1 MLLRLRNSVE
11 AMSRMVRQQERIAN
25 NLANANTVGF
35 KRDRTF
41 TQILNEEI
49 DAEGG
54 PRSDKLVRQWADLAP
69 GAFEQTGNPLD
80 VALGG
85 EGFFELSDEAS
96 GETRFSRAGR
106 FTLDADG
113 TLRDVFGYTVQGDGG
128 PIRLPVRNGGA
139 VTIAR
144 DGSIRVGDEQVG
156 KIRVVTFEDIDRLQR
171 LDGAAFDAVGMEPID
186 VEAPDVH
193 QGYLEQSNVDAIGAM
208 TEMIEFYRLFESQQ
222 KTIRTA
228 DEILGRITRE
238 LGRF

>member
-1 MLLRLRNSVE
+1 
-11 AMSRMVRQQERIAN
+11 MVRQQERIAN

-41 TQILNEEI
+41 TQILNERI

-69 GAFEQTGNPLD
+69 GAVEQTGNPLD
-80 VALGG
+80 VALHG
-85 EGFFELSDEAS
+85 EGFFELSDEAT
-96 GETRFSRAGR
+96 GRTRFTRAGR
-106 FTLDADG
+106 FTLDAEG
-113 TLRDVFGYTVQGDGG
+113 TLRDAFGYAVQGDGG
-128 PIRLPVRNGGA
+128 PIQLSVQNGGA

-144 DGSIRVGDEQVG
+144 DGSIRVGKEQVG
-156 KIRVVTFEDIDRLQR
+156 KLRVVTFDDPGRLQR
-171 LDGAAFDAVGMEPID
+171 LDGAAFDAAGMEPID
-186 VEAPDVH
+186 VEAPDVR
-193 QGYLEQSNVDAIGAM
+193 QGYLEQSNVDAIQAM

-238 LGRF
+238 LGKF

>member
-1 MLLRLRNSVE
+1 
-11 AMSRMVRQQERIAN
+11 MVRQQERIAN

-49 DAEGG
+49 DAEGA
-54 PRSDKLVRQWADLAP
+54 PRSDKLVQQWADLAP

-80 VALGG
+80 VALQG

-96 GETRFSRAGR
+96 GETRFTRAGR

-113 TLRDVFGYTVQGDGG
+113 TLRDVFGYAVQGDGG
-128 PIRLPVRNGGA
+128 PIRLSLQNGGPI
-139 VTIAR
+139 TIAR
-144 DGSIRVGDEQVG
+144 DGSIRVGEEQVG
-156 KIRVVTFEDIDRLQR
+156 KIRVVTFDDVDRLQR
-171 LDGAAFDAVGMEPID
+171 LDGAAFDAAGMEPVD
-186 VEAPDVH
+186 VETPDVR
-193 QGYLEQSNVDAIGAM
+193 QGFLEQSNVDAITAM

-222 KTIRTA
+222 KSIRTE